1 MKKTDNYLDEA
12 IKNIRKDREITK
24 DLLNDLIIYLSK
36 DEARHTEVGTVA
48 AKYVET
54 LQRSNEQLVKIVTLL
69 EKKKSTSAGLTD
81 DDKSEIFDLLNGEN
95 QCRTINKIDPCQ
107 EDLADCFIA
116 LSIALL
122 QPHLGTQ
129 EI

>member
-48 AKYVET
+48 AKNVET
-54 LQRSNEQLVKIVTLL
+54 LQRSNEQLVKLVTLL
-69 EKKKSTSAGLTD
+69 EKKRNTSVGLTD

-95 QCRTINKIDPCQ
+95 
-107 EDLADCFIA
+107 
-116 LSIALL
+116 
-122 QPHLGTQ
+122 
-129 EI
+129 